1 MPELSIRKI
10 IEKTLS
16 GEIRIPSFQRGFVWE
31 PEKVAFF
38 IDSLYKGY
46 PIGSLLFWRTNIRLE
61 NERQLGNYS
70 LPEPTK
76 GYPLDYVLD
85 GQQRITSIFS
95 VFQTELTAV
104 STVSSWMDI
113 YYILGSSV
121 ESQQSQFVPLD
132 ANNVDAK
139 KHFPYDS
146 GHSLEHPQVS
156 LLVDAMV
163 EEELLQSTKDGY
175 TDRTIFSLEL
185 NKRIEL
191 IIKKYTKVRK
201 AIGILCFSRGSERL
215 TQETSILLDLQD
227 KFEGRF
233 LKPDFDWTV
242 DIGKPVQD
250 FLRENTEVQQAYQIM
265 LEAHGSIAF
274 AAGRVFDTK
283 SGVDIC
289 PVQKTI
295 LGPEIWEFDK
305 CDRTQYQ
312 NWKVEHIARDEDTFD
327 TALILNVR
335 HNICSDVERYLKE
348 QGVHVGRIINFSP
361 EDTGSTGFS
370 IQNGT
375 HSSKLAMEVYAALAG
390 RSTVE
395 RRAYLHIFAAAP
407 NAFMFHLGQVSRPFG
422 KCILYEY
429 DFEQRGNCSYIP
441 SIQFDGKGGLE

>member
-139 KHFPYDS
+139 KHFPLNCLFDS
-146 GHSLEHPQVS
+146 V
-156 LLVDAMV
+156 
-163 EEELLQSTKDGY
+163 
-175 TDRTIFSLEL
+175 
-185 NKRIEL
+185 
-191 IIKKYTKVRK
+191 KYRK
-201 AIGILCFSRGSERL
+201 ATEH
-215 TQETSILLDLQD
+215 LDLS
-227 KFEGRF
+227 
-233 LKPDFDWTV
+233 L
-242 DIGKPVQD
+242 I
-250 FLRENTEVQQAYQIM
+250 
-265 LEAHGSIAF
+265 
-274 AAGRVFDTK
+274 
-283 SGVDIC
+283 
-289 PVQKTI
+289 
-295 LGPEIWEFDK
+295 
-305 CDRTQYQ
+305 
-312 NWKVEHIARDEDTFD
+312 HISEPT
-327 TALILNVR
+327 
-335 HNICSDVERYLKE
+335 
-348 QGVHVGRIINFSP
+348 
-361 EDTGSTGFS
+361 
-370 IQNGT
+370 
-375 HSSKLAMEVYAALAG
+375 
-390 RSTVE
+390 
-395 RRAYLHIFAAAP
+395 
-407 NAFMFHLGQVSRPFG
+407 RP
-422 KCILYEY
+422 
-429 DFEQRGNCSYIP
+429 
-441 SIQFDGKGGLE
+441 